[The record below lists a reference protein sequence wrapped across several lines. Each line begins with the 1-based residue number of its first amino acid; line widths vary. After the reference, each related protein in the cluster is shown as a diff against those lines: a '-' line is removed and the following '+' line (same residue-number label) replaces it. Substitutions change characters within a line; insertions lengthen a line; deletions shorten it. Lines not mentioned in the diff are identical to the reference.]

1 MYRAKYR
8 NQVEIKR
15 DFRLTPNG
23 ELPRGSRWEMA
34 AEVIPW
40 DIIEEEY
47 AKSFGKEGHV
57 AYSSRL
63 AFGALYIKERMNWS
77 DEETVEQ
84 IRENP
89 YLQMFL
95 GFTDYRYDQ
104 PFDASLMVHFRK
116 RFGKDFIMKINAE
129 IIKADEKKKNDDHRD
144 GDGGTSSGVE
154 EPPIESDDNKG
165 KLILDATCTPADI
178 KHPKDVDLLNDCRV
192 SMDKIIDK
200 LYSSIAGTIT
210 KPRTDRNEARKRY
223 LRFIKGKKPRR
234 QLIRKATREQIRYLR
249 RNLKS
254 VQILVD
260 KGADTSQMTAR
271 EWKDIRVSHEV
282 LRQQQQ
288 MYDSKEHRVADRIVS
303 LSQPHIRAIIVS
315 VK

>member
-8 NQVEIKR
+8 NQVEIKHG
-15 DFRLTPNG
+15 FRLTPNG
-23 ELPRGSRWEMA
+23 ELPHGNRWEMA

-40 DIIEEEY
+40 DIIEEQYE
-47 AKSFGKEGHV
+47 KSFGREGHP

-95 GFTDYRYDQ
+95 GFTDYRFDR
-104 PFDASLMVHFRK
+104 PFDSSLMVHFRK
-116 RFGKDFIMKINAE
+116 RFGKDFIMRINDE
-129 IIKADEKKKNDDHRD
+129 IIRADEQKKKDDHHD
-144 GDGGTSSGVE
+144 GDGGCSGGSDEPVTEHE
-154 EPPIESDDNKG
+154 ENKG

-192 SMDKIIDK
+192 SMDKVIDK
-200 LYSSIAGTIT
+200 LYDSIAGTVT

-223 LRFIKGKKPRR
+223 LRFIKSKKPRIK
-234 QLIRKATREQIRYLR
+234 QIRKATREQIRYLR

-254 VQILVD
+254 IQLLVD
-260 KGADTSQMTAR
+260 KGADASQLTAR

-282 LRQQQQ
+282 LRQQ
-288 MYDSKEHRVADRIVS
+288 
-303 LSQPHIRAIIVS
+303 
-315 VK
+315 